1 MRVLFST
8 TGTGVGATEDNRRRT
23 LESMVNSF
31 IEKVVEHVNP
41 DIIVLFFTEGTREMV
56 ELIKSKTNVEVETIR
71 ISDPDDFNECFEI
84 MLKTMMKYA
93 KNKLFVNYTY
103 GTKTMSSAIASCAVL
118 IDAPLICV
126 TGERKGGIVLGGTE
140 KLLSL
145 EPYKFK
151 DILTLERI
159 FRFFNVYDFDA
170 SISEIENLRAFDRK
184 NELKDFV
191 RAYQLW
197 DRFQHEK
204 AYELLKVVRKSITF
218 VDKKQ
223 VGLNLDFLGRLVN
236 EKDEI
241 EVYKKKLLDL
251 MENARRKIDSGL
263 YDDAVARLYR
273 ATELIS
279 QIMLREIGYGDPIYI
294 DENSTNENDIKLLEK
309 FKYFAEKKNG
319 KYEIKIGLKN
329 KIEILAEFGVE
340 FAIRIK
346 EDKNLW
352 NLLNKRNKSILAHG
366 FTPISKDDAISLY
379 NTLHNYVKSI
389 YGRYYN
395 KDLKKLAFPKMG
407 WEYENTN

>member
-8 TGTGVGATEDNRRRT
+8 TGTGVGKTEEDRRKT
-23 LESMVNSF
+23 LEGMVNSF
-31 IEKVVEHVNP
+31 VEKVVEHVNP

-118 IDAPLICV
+118 MDAPLICV
-126 TGERKGGIVLGGTE
+126 AGERKGGIVLRGTE

-170 SISEIENLRAFDRK
+170 SISEIENLKAFDK
-184 NELKDFV
+184 KDELKDFV

-223 VGLNLDFLGRLVN
+223 VELNLDFLGRLVN

-294 DENSTNENDIKLLEK
+294 DENSTNETDLKVLEK
-309 FKYFAEKKNG
+309 FKHFAEKKDG
-319 KYEIKIGLKN
+319 KYEIRIGLKN
-329 KIEILAEFGVE
+329 KIEILADFGVE
-340 FAIRIK
+340 LAIKIK
-346 EDKNLW
+346 EDKKLW
-352 NLLNKRNKSILAHG
+352 NLLKKRNESILAHG

-379 NTLHNYVKSI
+379 NTLQDYVKLI
-389 YGRYYN
+389 YGRYYS

-407 WEYENTN
+407 WEYENIN